1 MNTHALKCVLCIF
14 MSDNTKKNYFWNM
27 MGTTFVS
34 FTSLILMILVTR
46 INGIMDAGVFTFSFS
61 SATIMNILA
70 LYCGRTYQVTENEN
84 EISDGSY
91 LITRILTCFISL
103 MICILFCVM
112 NQYEI
117 YKSLVFVTLC
127 FYKIMEALIDYFY
140 GLMQKNDK
148 LYMAGISMTMRS
160 ILLILV
166 FVIIDYLTKNLLIS
180 CISMICVA
188 FLFLF
193 FFDLKTV
200 KGIEHIHFTWKKIQ
214 VKDLLKKASYTC
226 IFSLISMIVI
236 NIPKYAIDYLSTN
249 DVQAIYGIISMPAT
263 FIMLFGQFILQPS
276 LVGMASAYKNK
287 EKKLFN
293 KSVFTISVII
303 LASLIII
310 LPVAYWIGIPV
321 LNIIYGLNLNEYTI
335 PLLIIIVGAAFY
347 TISQI
352 LLNALITLRCTKE
365 QMFAQFLLLFLSIV
379 VSSFGV
385 IKLGIYGSI
394 YSYFTIMI
402 FQFIIY
408 IVLYIYMVNKKFNVK
423 GV

>member
-1 MNTHALKCVLCIF
+1 
-14 MSDNTKKNYFWNM
+14 
-27 MGTTFVS
+27 
-34 FTSLILMILVTR
+34 
-46 INGIMDAGVFTFSFS
+46 
-61 SATIMNILA
+61 
-70 LYCGRTYQVTENEN
+70 
-84 EISDGSY
+84 
-91 LITRILTCFISL
+91 
-103 MICILFCVM
+103 
-112 NQYEI
+112 
-117 YKSLVFVTLC
+117 
-127 FYKIMEALIDYFY
+127 
-140 GLMQKNDK
+140 
-148 LYMAGISMTMRS
+148 
-160 ILLILV
+160 
-166 FVIIDYLTKNLLIS
+166 
-180 CISMICVA
+180 
-188 FLFLF
+188 
-193 FFDLKTV
+193 
-200 KGIEHIHFTWKKIQ
+200 
-214 VKDLLKKASYTC
+214 
-226 IFSLISMIVI
+226 MIVI
-236 NIPKYAIDYLSTN
+236 NIPKYAIDYFSTN

>member
-1 MNTHALKCVLCIF
+1 
-14 MSDNTKKNYFWNM
+14 

-91 LITRILTCFISL
+91 LLARILTCSL
-103 MICILFCVM
+103 SLFICILFCIVNKYEM
-112 NQYEI
+112 NKAMI
-117 YKSLVFVTLC
+117 FIILC
-127 FYKIMEALIDYFY
+127 SYKILEALIDYFY

-148 LYMAGISMTMRS
+148 LYMAGISMTLRS
-160 ILLILV
+160 IALILL
-166 FVIIDYLTKNLLIS
+166 FVIVDLFTNNLFVS
-180 CISMICVA
+180 CLSMICVA
-188 FLFLF
+188 LLFLF

-200 KGIEHIHFTWKKIQ
+200 KKIEKISFTWQKIQ
-214 VKDLLKKASYTC
+214 VKKLLKKASYTC

-236 NIPKYAIDYLSTN
+236 NIPKYAIDYFSTN

-276 LVGMASAYKNK
+276 LVGMASAYRNNQKH
-287 EKKLFN
+287 LFN
-293 KSVFTISVII
+293 KSVFTISVVI
-303 LASLIII
+303 LGSLIII
-310 LPVAYWIGIPV
+310 LPIAYWLGIPI

-365 QMFAQFLLLFLSIV
+365 QMFAQFLLLFLSII
-379 VSSFGV
+379 VSSVGV
-385 IKLGIYGSI
+385 LKLGVYGSI

-408 IVLYIYMVNKKFNVK
+408 IVLYFYMINKKFNVK
-423 GV
+423 GD